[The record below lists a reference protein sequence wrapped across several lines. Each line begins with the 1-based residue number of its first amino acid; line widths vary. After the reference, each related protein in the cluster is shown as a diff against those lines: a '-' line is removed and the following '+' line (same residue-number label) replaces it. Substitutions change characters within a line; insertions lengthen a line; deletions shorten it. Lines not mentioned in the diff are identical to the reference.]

1 MSTAIKKLSAYAS
14 RHLGGDVISAGDVGK
29 MYLPIL
35 FDVLVTNLMLMFGSS
50 MVSVVGEEAVA
61 AVNMV
66 DSINWFFANFYMAV
80 GTGGTVVVAQYV
92 GSKDMKSAG
101 HATSQALTSA
111 ISIAIFLGLMV
122 IIFSVPLMNFLFGDA
137 EPLVFEYGHTY
148 LVCIAASYP
157 FYAAFQACVGALRGS
172 GDTRAAMRFS
182 VFLNAAFLV
191 ASFLLVRVANLG
203 VLGTGLAY
211 IVSRGS
217 VVVLIMFYLLF
228 KKKDMCF
235 TVKGFF
241 TLDFKMQKRIF
252 YIGIPTALEQVFF
265 HGGRIIT
272 QRFIVALGTAHMT
285 ANAVAN
291 SLFNVIMGPANAAV
305 TLAVTVVGFCI
316 GAGRPDEAKR
326 LLKSL
331 LIVTTVGQTI
341 FGFIMYPFTPLMS
354 GIFNVSP
361 EVGQLINS
369 CILIL
374 VLLMPTWP
382 SAWVTPGALRAAG
395 DVKFTSAVAL
405 ITMWAVRV
413 LFGYIFAIA
422 LDMGI
427 QGIWLAMCVEWV
439 VRDVIFLVRLRGTKW
454 YRHKLIN
461 N

>member
-1 MSTAIKKLSAYAS
+1 MSAVSKLSAYAQ
-14 RHLGGDVISAGDVGK
+14 RHLGGDVISANDVGK

-35 FDVLVTNLMLMFGSS
+35 FDVLLTNLMLMFGSS

-66 DSINWFFANFYMAV
+66 DSINWFFANFYTAV

-92 GSKDMKSAG
+92 GSKDLKAAG
-101 HATSQALTSA
+101 RATSQALVSA
-111 ISIAIFLGLMV
+111 ISIAVFLGLMV
-122 IIFSVPLMNFLFGDA
+122 IIFSTPLMSFLFGDA
-137 EPLVFEYGHTY
+137 EPLVFDYGHTY

-182 VFLNAAFLV
+182 IFLNAAFLV
-191 ASFLLVRVANLG
+191 TSFLLVRVAKLG

-211 IVSRGS
+211 IISRGS
-217 VVVLIMFYLLF
+217 VVVLIMIYLLF

-235 TVKGFF
+235 TVKGFL

-252 YIGIPTALEQVFF
+252 YIGIPTALEQIFF

-272 QRFIVALGTAHMT
+272 QRFIVSLGTAHMT

-291 SLFNVIMGPANAAV
+291 SMFNVIMGPANAAT

-331 LIVTTVGQTI
+331 LIVTSVGQAI
-341 FGFIMYPFTPLMS
+341 FGLIIYPFNPLMS
-354 GIFNVSP
+354 SIFHVSP
-361 EVGQLINS
+361 EVSQLISN
-369 CILIL
+369 CILL
-374 VLLMPTWP
+374 VVLLMPTWP
-382 SAWVTPGALRAAG
+382 SAWITPGALRASG
-395 DVKFTSAVAL
+395 DVKFTSTVAL
-405 ITMWAVRV
+405 TTMWAVRV
-413 LFGYIFAIA
+413 LFGYIFAIS
-422 LDMGI
+422 LNMGI
-427 QGIWLAMCVEWV
+427 IGIWLAMCTEWV
-439 VRDVIFLVRLRGTKW
+439 VRDVIFLLRLRGDKW

>member
-1 MSTAIKKLSAYAS
+1 MSAVAKLRAYAS
-14 RHLGGDVISAGDVGK
+14 RHLGGEVISAKQVGK

-35 FDVLVTNLMLMFGSS
+35 LDMVLTNLMLMFGSS

-66 DSINWFFANFYMAV
+66 DSVNWFFANFYTAV

-92 GSKDMKSAG
+92 GSKDMKTAG
-101 HATSQALTSA
+101 RATSQALTSA
-111 ISIAIFLGLMV
+111 IGIAVFLGVLV
-122 IIFSVPLMNFLFGDA
+122 IAFSTPLMNFLFGDA
-137 EPLVFEYGHTY
+137 EPIVFGYGHTY

-157 FYAAFQACVGALRGS
+157 FYAAFQACTGALRGS
-172 GDTRAAMRFS
+172 GDTRAAMNFS
-182 VFLNAAFLV
+182 LFLNAAFLV
-191 ASFLLVRVANLG
+191 CSFLLVRVANLG

-211 IVSRGS
+211 IVSRAA
-217 VVVLIMFYLLF
+217 VVVWIMLYLLF

-241 TLDFKMQKRIF
+241 TIDFKMQKRIF
-252 YIGIPTALEQVFF
+252 YIGIPTALEQIFF
-265 HGGRIIT
+265 HGGNIVN
-272 QRFIVALGTAHMT
+272 QRFVVSLGTAHMA

-291 SLFNVIMGPANAAV
+291 KLFSVIMSPANAAV

-331 LIVTTVGQTI
+331 LVVTTVGQTI
-341 FGFIMYPFTPLMS
+341 FGFVMYPLHPVMS
-354 GIFNVSP
+354 SIFNVSP
-361 EVGQLINS
+361 EVGLMVGK
-369 CILIL
+369 CIL
-374 VLLMPTWP
+374 LLAIMMPAWP
-382 SAWVTPGALRAAG
+382 SAWVTPSALRSAG

-413 LFGYIFAIA
+413 LTGYIFAI
-422 LDMGI
+422 LLNMGVL
-427 QGIWLAMCVEWV
+427 GIWLAMCTEWL
-439 VRDVIFLVRLRGTKW
+439 VRDVIFLLRIRGEKW